1 MLHYGQTLIGSVF
14 VYVQIVIS
22 RKEECGFTKS
32 GMREQ
37 QSQYCR
43 EAVVDER
50 DTFTYLSA

>member
-37 QSQYCR
+37 QSRYCR

-50 DTFTYLSA
+50 DTFKYLSA